1 MRPPAQPDV
10 RQGNVRN
17 QVILALLALAMAL
30 AFFDRMNFS
39 VALADPGFLRA
50 FHLDDQ
56 DRGVLNSAFYWSYAL
71 LQMPAGWLVDRYG
84 VRWPF
89 ALGFLC
95 WSAATAATA
104 ISTSVATL
112 IALRILLGIGE
123 SVLSP
128 VMMRWIRLNMPES
141 RSGLAV
147 GIVMLGSKL
156 GPALGAP
163 LSAWLLVRWGWPQMF
178 LILGMIPILWVVP
191 WLLLVRD
198 RSTPLAP
205 SQPGQ
210 NGGFANIS
218 VAAVLVASFCYQY
231 FIYFCLTWM
240 PAYVVEAFHLDITG
254 MGWYSMVAFG
264 GTAVI
269 AVAAGYAAD
278 RLIARGQNAL
288 RVRASFAIAGLALA
302 STEIA
307 SVFVT
312 HRSAALFITAFALS
326 AAGLV
331 TPNHWALGQLLVPA
345 RFSGKMAG
353 MQACA
358 AGLPG
363 IAAPL
368 FTAWLKSISGGY
380 ALPVITVAV
389 ILVIGMLCY
398 LVVLRSAGS
407 RISDA
412 DSPGPERSGPAQQ

>member
-1 MRPPAQPDV
+1 MTPPSQSTAARV
-10 RQGNVRN
+10 SVRN
-17 QVILALLALAMAL
+17 QVILGLLALAMAL

-39 VALADPGFLRA
+39 VALADAGFLRT
-50 FHLDDQ
+50 FHLDDR
-56 DRGVLNSAFYWSYAL
+56 DRGLLNSAFYWSYAL

-89 ALGFLC
+89 AVGFLC

-104 ISTSVATL
+104 ISTSVAAL
-112 IALRILLGIGE
+112 IAFRILLGVGE

-141 RSGLAV
+141 RRGLAV

-163 LSAWLLVRWGWPQMF
+163 LSAWLLVHWGWPRMF
-178 LILGMIPILWVVP
+178 LLLGMIPILWVVP
-191 WLLLVRD
+191 WVLLVRD
-198 RSTPLAP
+198 GASPLAP
-205 SQPGQ
+205 ARPEKKGT
-210 NGGFANIS
+210 FANS
-218 VAAVLVASFCYQY
+218 AVAAVLVATFCYQY

-240 PAYVVEAFHLDITG
+240 PAYVVEAFHLDITS
-254 MGWYSMVAFG
+254 MGWYSMVAFS

-269 AVAAGYAAD
+269 AVASGYAAD
-278 RLIARGQNAL
+278 RLIARGHNPL

-302 STEIA
+302 ATELA
-307 SVFVT
+307 PVFAT
-312 HRSAALFITAFALS
+312 HRGAALFFTAFALS

-380 ALPVITVAV
+380 ALPIVTVAV
-389 ILVIGMLCY
+389 ILAVGILSY
-398 LVVLRSAGS
+398 LVVLRSAGDA
-407 RISDA
+407 ISSA
-412 DSPGPERSGPAQQ
+412 DSPGPEQSVPAQR